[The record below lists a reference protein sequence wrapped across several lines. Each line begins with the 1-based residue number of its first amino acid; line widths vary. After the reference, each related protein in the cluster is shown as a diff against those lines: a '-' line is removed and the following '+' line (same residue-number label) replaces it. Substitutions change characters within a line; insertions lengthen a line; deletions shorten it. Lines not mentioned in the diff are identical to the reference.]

1 MNFNN
6 SLKLYKLAS
15 EIINKC
21 RSKKF
26 KISVAESCTGGLI
39 SSIITSIP
47 GSSDVFECG
56 FITYSNN
63 SKIKFL
69 NVSKNTLSL
78 YGAVSEEV
86 VIEMISGLKLH
97 TQSDILLAISG
108 IAGPGGGTK
117 DKPEGLVWISYAFKN
132 NNIKTAKQNYGP
144 IGRKLVREKS
154 SIESLKY
161 LLSLL

>member
-1 MNFNN
+1 MNSNN
-6 SLKLYKLAS
+6 SLKLYELAS

-63 SKIKFL
+63 SKRKFL
-69 NVSKNTLSL
+69 NVSQNTLSL

-132 NNIKTAKQNYGP
+132 NKIKTAKQKYGP

>member
-1 MNFNN
+1 MNSNN
-6 SLKLYKLAS
+6 SLKLYELAS

-63 SKIKFL
+63 SKRKLL
-69 NVSKNTLSL
+69 NVSQNTLSL

-86 VIEMISGLKLH
+86 VIEMISGLKLR

-117 DKPEGLVWISYAFKN
+117 DKPEGLVWISYALKN
-132 NNIKTAKQNYGP
+132 NNIKTSKQKYGP
-144 IGRKLVREKS
+144 IGRQLVREKS

>member
-1 MNFNN
+1 MHMVPNTNYFNSN
-6 SLKLYKLAS
+6 PQ
-15 EIINKC
+15 
-21 RSKKF
+21 
-26 KISVAESCTGGLI
+26 
-39 SSIITSIP
+39 SIISWNIQELFLYTNT
-47 GSSDVFECG
+47 VFS
-56 FITYSNN
+56 Y
-63 SKIKFL
+63 
-69 NVSKNTLSL
+69 KNTLSL

-86 VIEMISGLKLH
+86 VIEMISGLKLR

-132 NNIKTAKQNYGP
+132 NNIKTAKQKYGP

>member
-1 MNFNN
+1 MNSNN

-21 RSKKF
+21 RSKNF

-63 SKIKFL
+63 SKRKFL
-69 NVSKNTLSL
+69 NVSQNTLSL

-132 NNIKTAKQNYGP
+132 NNIKTAMQKYGP

>member
-1 MNFNN
+1 MDLNN
-6 SLKLYKLAS
+6 SYKLYKLAS
-15 EIINKC
+15 KIINKC

-63 SKIKFL
+63 SKRKIL
-69 NVSKNTLSL
+69 NVSQNTLSL

-86 VIEMISGLKLH
+86 VIEMISGLKIR

-108 IAGPGGGTK
+108 IAGPGGGSK
-117 DKPEGLVWISYAFKN
+117 DKPEGLVWISYVLNN
-132 NNIKTAKQNYGP
+132 NNIKTAKQKFGP
-144 IGRKLVREKS
+144 IGRELVREKS
-154 SIESLKY
+154 SIVSLKY
-161 LLSLL
+161 LLSVL

>member
-1 MNFNN
+1 MNSNN
-6 SLKLYKLAS
+6 SLKLYELAS

-63 SKIKFL
+63 SKKKFL
-69 NVSKNTLSL
+69 NVAQSTLSL

-86 VIEMISGLKLH
+86 VIEMISGLKLR

-132 NNIKTAKQNYGP
+132 NNIKTAKQKYGP

>member
-1 MNFNN
+1 MNSNN
-6 SLKLYKLAS
+6 SLKLYELAS

-21 RSKKF
+21 RSKKL

-56 FITYSNN
+56 FVTYSNN
-63 SKIKFL
+63 SKRKFL
-69 NVSKNTLSL
+69 NVSQNTLSL

-86 VIEMISGLKLH
+86 VIEMISGLKLR
-97 TQSDILLAISG
+97 TQSDILMAISG

-117 DKPEGLVWISYAFKN
+117 DKPEGLVWISFAFKN
-132 NNIKTAKQNYGP
+132 NNIKTAKQKYGP

>member
-1 MNFNN
+1 MNSNN
-6 SLKLYKLAS
+6 SLKLYELAS

-63 SKIKFL
+63 SKRKFL
-69 NVSKNTLSL
+69 NVSQNTLSL

-86 VIEMISGLKLH
+86 VIEMISGLKLR
-97 TQSDILLAISG
+97 TQSDILMAISG